1 MHKSLTLIAL
11 AISVQGLCQKE
22 VVSAYNANKEGDFA
36 TAATYIEQAIQ
47 NPKANVKNKTWRY
60 RGEIYLNISR
70 DSALFA
76 AYPDA
81 LVRSK
86 DSYMKAQELDT
97 KGSYASEIQVGLG
110 QVQMAASNTGIGM
123 YNTGDFGSAGAFF
136 DLSAEIASAFEA
148 TDTMAIYNSALCY
161 EKAGEVDLAVARYR
175 ACADIEYQVPNVFL
189 FISNL
194 YRENGR
200 EAEALETLAEA
211 RGLYPREQSLIIEE
225 LNIYLTNE
233 EFDKAK
239 ENLALAAAQDPT
251 NEILWFS
258 LGSVLDNLGNADE
271 AIEAYGKALDVK
283 PNYFD
288 ANYNLGALYFN
299 RAVESFNVANDM
311 WSPRMTK
318 TQAASQKAEETKSKE
333 LFRAALPYLLDANCS
348 KPNDAETLRSLK
360 DCLARTGEDDL
371 FAKASSN
378 LKLVQSGDS
387 DLSPV
392 GDCSRFEA
400 LKNAAAE
407 NVEREQSIDNL
418 NAALDAWVSEMH
430 ALCAEDFPDLE
441 SDNPWSSY
449 VNCSGDSVVNTY
461 FLDENYQNCL
471 FGSPPFEG
479 FQDLLDRL
487 GYDILRARR
496 DIAWNNWSEGGF
508 TVTHCEPSDSQWSP
522 SEAVRMDGALKFQD
536 LSNECLTFEIALITV
551 HYFGDGTEGSFN
563 APFLWLNRNRVYM
576 LDAR

>member
-1 MHKSLTLIAL
+1 MQKTLTLMAL
-11 AISVQGLCQKE
+11 AICVQGFGQKE

-60 RGEIYLNISR
+60 RGEIYLNISK

-81 LVRSK
+81 LVRAK
-86 DSYMKAQELDT
+86 DSYMKAQELDS

-110 QVQMAASNTGIGM
+110 QVQMAASNAGIGN
-123 YNTGDFGSAGAFF
+123 YNTGNFGAAGAFF
-136 DLSAEIASAFEA
+136 DLGAEIAQAFEA

-239 ENLALAAAQDPT
+239 ENLALAAEQDPT

-258 LGSVLDNLGNADE
+258 LGSVLDNLGHADE
-271 AIEAYGKALDVK
+271 AIEAYKKALEVK
-283 PNYFD
+283 VDYFD

-299 RAVESFNVANDM
+299 QAVQGINAANDM
-311 WSPRMTK
+311 WKPRMTK
-318 TQAASQKAEETKSKE
+318 AESDAQKQLEDDAKALFETAK
-333 LFRAALPYLLDANCS
+333 PYLEAAHATDA
-348 KPNDAETLRSLK
+348 DDLETMRSLR
-360 DCLARTGEDDL
+360 DIYARTGDDDKML
-371 FAKASSN
+371 ELTAKIKASSN
-378 LKLVQSGDS
+378 
-387 DLSPV
+387 
-392 GDCSRFEA
+392 
-400 LKNAAAE
+400 
-407 NVEREQSIDNL
+407 
-418 NAALDAWVSEMH
+418 
-430 ALCAEDFPDLE
+430 
-441 SDNPWSSY
+441 
-449 VNCSGDSVVNTY
+449 
-461 FLDENYQNCL
+461 
-471 FGSPPFEG
+471 
-479 FQDLLDRL
+479 
-487 GYDILRARR
+487 
-496 DIAWNNWSEGGF
+496 
-508 TVTHCEPSDSQWSP
+508 
-522 SEAVRMDGALKFQD
+522 
-536 LSNECLTFEIALITV
+536 
-551 HYFGDGTEGSFN
+551 
-563 APFLWLNRNRVYM
+563 
-576 LDAR
+576 

>member
-1 MHKSLTLIAL
+1 MQKTKHMHMHKSLTLIAL
-11 AISVQGLCQKE
+11 AISVQGLGQKE

-123 YNTGDFGSAGAFF
+123 YNTGDFGRAGAFF

-239 ENLALAAAQDPT
+239 ENLALAAEQDPT

-271 AIEAYGKALDVK
+271 AIEAYKKALAVK
-283 PNYFD
+283 ADYFD

-299 RAVESFNVANDM
+299 QAVQGINAANDM
-311 WSPRMTK
+311 WKPRMTK
-318 TQAASQKAEETKSKE
+318 AESAAQKQLEDDAKALFETAK
-333 LFRAALPYLLDANCS
+333 PYLEKAHEVDA
-348 KPNDAETLRSLK
+348 DDLETMRSLR
-360 DCLARTGEDDL
+360 DIYARTGDDDKML
-371 FAKASSN
+371 ELTAKIKAASN
-378 LKLVQSGDS
+378 
-387 DLSPV
+387 
-392 GDCSRFEA
+392 
-400 LKNAAAE
+400 
-407 NVEREQSIDNL
+407 
-418 NAALDAWVSEMH
+418 
-430 ALCAEDFPDLE
+430 
-441 SDNPWSSY
+441 
-449 VNCSGDSVVNTY
+449 
-461 FLDENYQNCL
+461 
-471 FGSPPFEG
+471 
-479 FQDLLDRL
+479 
-487 GYDILRARR
+487 
-496 DIAWNNWSEGGF
+496 
-508 TVTHCEPSDSQWSP
+508 
-522 SEAVRMDGALKFQD
+522 
-536 LSNECLTFEIALITV
+536 
-551 HYFGDGTEGSFN
+551 
-563 APFLWLNRNRVYM
+563 
-576 LDAR
+576 

>member
-1 MHKSLTLIAL
+1 MQKTLTLMAL
-11 AISVQGLCQKE
+11 AICVQGFGQKE

-60 RGEIYLNISR
+60 RGEIYLNISK

-81 LVRSK
+81 LVRAK
-86 DSYMKAQELDT
+86 DSYMKAQELDS

-110 QVQMAASNTGIGM
+110 QVQMAASNAGIGN
-123 YNTGDFGSAGAFF
+123 YNTGNFGAAGAFF
-136 DLSAEIASAFEA
+136 DLGAEIAQAFET

-211 RGLYPREQSLIIEE
+211 RALYPREQSLIIEE

-239 ENLALAAAQDPT
+239 ENLALAAEQDPT

-271 AIEAYGKALDVK
+271 AIEAYKKALEVK
-283 PNYFD
+283 ADYFD

-299 RAVESFNVANDM
+299 QAVQGINAANDM
-311 WSPRMTK
+311 WKPRMTK
-318 TQAASQKAEETKSKE
+318 SESAAQKQLENDAKALFETAK
-333 LFRAALPYLLDANCS
+333 PYLESAHATDE
-348 KPNDAETLRSLK
+348 NDLETMRSLR
-360 DCLARTGEDDL
+360 DIYARTGDDDKML
-371 FAKASSN
+371 ELTAKIKAASN
-378 LKLVQSGDS
+378 
-387 DLSPV
+387 
-392 GDCSRFEA
+392 
-400 LKNAAAE
+400 
-407 NVEREQSIDNL
+407 
-418 NAALDAWVSEMH
+418 
-430 ALCAEDFPDLE
+430 
-441 SDNPWSSY
+441 
-449 VNCSGDSVVNTY
+449 
-461 FLDENYQNCL
+461 
-471 FGSPPFEG
+471 
-479 FQDLLDRL
+479 
-487 GYDILRARR
+487 
-496 DIAWNNWSEGGF
+496 
-508 TVTHCEPSDSQWSP
+508 
-522 SEAVRMDGALKFQD
+522 
-536 LSNECLTFEIALITV
+536 
-551 HYFGDGTEGSFN
+551 
-563 APFLWLNRNRVYM
+563 
-576 LDAR
+576 

>member
-1 MHKSLTLIAL
+1 MQKTLTLMAL
-11 AISVQGLCQKE
+11 AICVQGFGQKE

-60 RGEIYLNISR
+60 RGEIYLNISK

-81 LVRSK
+81 LVRAK
-86 DSYMKAQELDT
+86 DSYMKARELDS

-110 QVQMAASNTGIGM
+110 QVQMAASNAGIGN
-123 YNTGDFGSAGAFF
+123 YNTGNFGAAGAFF
-136 DLSAEIASAFEA
+136 DLGAEIAQAFEA

-239 ENLALAAAQDPT
+239 ENLALAAEQDPT

-271 AIEAYGKALDVK
+271 AIEAYKKALEVK
-283 PNYFD
+283 ADYFD

-299 RAVESFNVANDM
+299 QAVQGINAANDM
-311 WSPRMTK
+311 WKPRMTK
-318 TQAASQKAEETKSKE
+318 AESDAQKQLEDDAKALFETAK
-333 LFRAALPYLLDANCS
+333 PYLEAAHATDA
-348 KPNDAETLRSLK
+348 DDLETMRSLR
-360 DCLARTGEDDL
+360 DIYARTGDDDKML
-371 FAKASSN
+371 ELTAKIKAASN
-378 LKLVQSGDS
+378 
-387 DLSPV
+387 
-392 GDCSRFEA
+392 
-400 LKNAAAE
+400 
-407 NVEREQSIDNL
+407 
-418 NAALDAWVSEMH
+418 
-430 ALCAEDFPDLE
+430 
-441 SDNPWSSY
+441 
-449 VNCSGDSVVNTY
+449 
-461 FLDENYQNCL
+461 
-471 FGSPPFEG
+471 
-479 FQDLLDRL
+479 
-487 GYDILRARR
+487 
-496 DIAWNNWSEGGF
+496 
-508 TVTHCEPSDSQWSP
+508 
-522 SEAVRMDGALKFQD
+522 
-536 LSNECLTFEIALITV
+536 
-551 HYFGDGTEGSFN
+551 
-563 APFLWLNRNRVYM
+563 
-576 LDAR
+576 

>member
-1 MHKSLTLIAL
+1 MQKTLTLMSL
-11 AISVQGLCQKE
+11 AICVQGFGQKE

-60 RGEIYLNISR
+60 RGEIYLNISK

-81 LVRSK
+81 LVRAK
-86 DSYMKAQELDT
+86 DSYMKAQELDS

-110 QVQMAASNTGIGM
+110 QVQMAASNAGIGN
-123 YNTGDFGSAGAFF
+123 YNTGNFGAAGAFF
-136 DLSAEIASAFEA
+136 DLGAEIAQAFEA

-271 AIEAYGKALDVK
+271 AIEAYKKALEVK
-283 PNYFD
+283 ADYFD

-299 RAVESFNVANDM
+299 QAVQGINAANDM
-311 WSPRMTK
+311 WKPRMTK
-318 TQAASQKAEETKSKE
+318 AESDAQKQLEDDAKALFETAK
-333 LFRAALPYLLDANCS
+333 PYLEAAHATDA
-348 KPNDAETLRSLK
+348 DDLETMRSLR
-360 DCLARTGEDDL
+360 DIYARTGDDDKML
-371 FAKASSN
+371 ELTAKIKASSN
-378 LKLVQSGDS
+378 
-387 DLSPV
+387 
-392 GDCSRFEA
+392 
-400 LKNAAAE
+400 
-407 NVEREQSIDNL
+407 
-418 NAALDAWVSEMH
+418 
-430 ALCAEDFPDLE
+430 
-441 SDNPWSSY
+441 
-449 VNCSGDSVVNTY
+449 
-461 FLDENYQNCL
+461 
-471 FGSPPFEG
+471 
-479 FQDLLDRL
+479 
-487 GYDILRARR
+487 
-496 DIAWNNWSEGGF
+496 
-508 TVTHCEPSDSQWSP
+508 
-522 SEAVRMDGALKFQD
+522 
-536 LSNECLTFEIALITV
+536 
-551 HYFGDGTEGSFN
+551 
-563 APFLWLNRNRVYM
+563 
-576 LDAR
+576 

>member
-1 MHKSLTLIAL
+1 MQKTLTLMAL
-11 AISVQGLCQKE
+11 AICFQGFGQKE

-60 RGEIYLNISR
+60 RGEIYLNISK

-81 LVRSK
+81 LVRAK
-86 DSYMKAQELDT
+86 DSYMKAQELDS

-110 QVQMAASNTGIGM
+110 QVQMAASNAGIGN
-123 YNTGDFGSAGAFF
+123 YNTGNFGAAGAFF
-136 DLSAEIASAFEA
+136 DLGAEIAQAFEA

-239 ENLALAAAQDPT
+239 ENLALAAEQDPT

-271 AIEAYGKALDVK
+271 AIEAYKKALEVK
-283 PNYFD
+283 ADYFD

-299 RAVESFNVANDM
+299 QAVQGINAANDM
-311 WSPRMTK
+311 WKPRMTK
-318 TQAASQKAEETKSKE
+318 AESDAQKQLEDDAKALFETAKPFLEAAHATDADDLETM
-333 LFRAALPYLLDANCS
+333 
-348 KPNDAETLRSLK
+348 RSLR
-360 DCLARTGEDDL
+360 DIYARTGDDDKML
-371 FAKASSN
+371 ELTAKIKAASN
-378 LKLVQSGDS
+378 
-387 DLSPV
+387 
-392 GDCSRFEA
+392 
-400 LKNAAAE
+400 
-407 NVEREQSIDNL
+407 
-418 NAALDAWVSEMH
+418 
-430 ALCAEDFPDLE
+430 
-441 SDNPWSSY
+441 
-449 VNCSGDSVVNTY
+449 
-461 FLDENYQNCL
+461 
-471 FGSPPFEG
+471 
-479 FQDLLDRL
+479 
-487 GYDILRARR
+487 
-496 DIAWNNWSEGGF
+496 
-508 TVTHCEPSDSQWSP
+508 
-522 SEAVRMDGALKFQD
+522 
-536 LSNECLTFEIALITV
+536 
-551 HYFGDGTEGSFN
+551 
-563 APFLWLNRNRVYM
+563 
-576 LDAR
+576 